1 MKRQKSFQN
10 DRPTLYLVATPIGNL
25 EEMSTRAID
34 TLKNVHVIAAED
46 TRNTQKL
53 CGVFDIHTKLIAH
66 HLHNEKDSSQGI
78 LRLLESGQNV
88 ALVSDAGVPLL
99 SDPGAL
105 VVESVIHA
113 GYNVVPI
120 GINNAAIA
128 ALIASGLSPQPH
140 LFYGFLPIQD
150 KAFRQVLTQLKAYP
164 MTLIFYEAP
173 HRLKKTLEKMI
184 PILGDRKAVIARELT
199 KLHEEFLRGHLSE
212 LLEEAE
218 GLKGEIVLI
227 VEGLEGEREKPVDL
241 SEINAMIQHV
251 MENGY
256 SASEAIKEVAKQT
269 GLAKNEIYDHFHR
282 KEPS

>member
-150 KAFRQVLTQLKAYP
+150 KAFRQELTQLKAYP

-199 KLHEEFLRGHLSE
+199 KLHEEFLRGYLSE

>member
-150 KAFRQVLTQLKAYP
+150 KAFRQELTQLKAYP

>member
-25 EEMSTRAID
+25 EEMSSRAID
-34 TLKNVHVIAAED
+34 ILKNVNVIAAED

-53 CGVFDIHTKLIAH
+53 CGVFDIHTKLITH

-78 LRLLESGQNV
+78 IRLLESGQNV

-99 SDPGAL
+99 SDPGAF

-120 GINNAAIA
+120 GVNNAAIA

-140 LFYGFLPIQD
+140 LFYGFLPLQD
-150 KAFRQVLTQLKAYP
+150 KAFKQELTQLKAYP

-184 PILGDRKAVIARELT
+184 PILGDRKAVLARELT

-212 LLEEAE
+212 LIEEAE
-218 GLKGEIVLI
+218 GLKGEMVLV
-227 VEGLEGEREKPVDL
+227 VEGQEGDREKPVDL
-241 SEINAMIQHV
+241 SEINAMIQNI

>member
-25 EEMSTRAID
+25 EEMSSRAID
-34 TLKNVHVIAAED
+34 ILKNVNVIAAED

-53 CGVFDIHTKLIAH
+53 CGVFDIHTKLITH

-78 LRLLESGQNV
+78 IRLLESGQNV

-99 SDPGAL
+99 SDPGAF

-120 GINNAAIA
+120 GVNNAAIA

-140 LFYGFLPIQD
+140 LFYGFLPLQD
-150 KAFRQVLTQLKAYP
+150 KAFKQELTQLKAYP

-212 LLEEAE
+212 LIEEAE
-218 GLKGEIVLI
+218 GLKGEMVLV
-227 VEGLEGEREKPVDL
+227 VEGQEGDREKPVDL
-241 SEINAMIQHV
+241 SEINAMIQNI

>member
-25 EEMSTRAID
+25 EEMSSRAID
-34 TLKNVHVIAAED
+34 ILKNVNVIAAED

-53 CGVFDIHTKLIAH
+53 CGVFDIHTKLITH

-78 LRLLESGQNV
+78 IRLLESGQNV

-120 GINNAAIA
+120 GVNNAAIA

-140 LFYGFLPIQD
+140 LFYGFLPLQD
-150 KAFRQVLTQLKAYP
+150 KAFKQELIQLKAYP

-184 PILGDRKAVIARELT
+184 PILGDRKAVLARELT

-212 LLEEAE
+212 LIEEAE
-218 GLKGEIVLI
+218 GLKGEMVLV
-227 VEGLEGEREKPVDL
+227 VEGQEGDREKPVDL
-241 SEINAMIQHV
+241 SEINAMIQNI

>member
-25 EEMSTRAID
+25 EEMSSRAID
-34 TLKNVHVIAAED
+34 ILKNVQVIAAED

-53 CGVFDIHTKLIAH
+53 CGVFDIHTKLITH

-78 LRLLESGQNV
+78 IRLLESGQNV

-120 GINNAAIA
+120 GVNNAAIA

-140 LFYGFLPIQD
+140 LFYGFLPLQD
-150 KAFRQVLTQLKAYP
+150 KAFRQELTQLKAYP

-184 PILGDRKAVIARELT
+184 PILGDRKAVLARELT

-212 LLEEAE
+212 LIEEAE
-218 GLKGEIVLI
+218 GLKGEMVLV
-227 VEGLEGEREKPVDL
+227 VEGQEADREKPVDL
-241 SEINAMIQHV
+241 SEINAMIQTI